1 MRHISREIEKQGD
14 CIGFDQYM
22 RLALHDPSVGYYHH
36 KQRIFGK
43 DGDFCT
49 VPEISI
55 HLAYCLARACAR
67 LLRENEGWAILEIGA
82 GSGRLA
88 RDIITYLCEWKSP
101 PARYYIHEPS
111 DLLRAQQKKRLAA
124 DVPRHSEMIEWLPDL
139 SVNLKNAVIIANEVL
154 DVLPVKCFEVCPQ
167 GFKERRVGTTRQGTF
182 GWRLRAPSKELETA
196 LDNVTTALNQ
206 PLPAGYC
213 SEINLDLEA
222 TLSAWTGACERCV
235 AFLIDYGYP
244 QSEYYHP
251 QRGAGTLR
259 SYFNHRL
266 SEDPLAYPGLQDVT
280 ADVDFSALA
289 KAAECLNLKVLS
301 FGSQRNFMLA
311 NHLLDW
317 QPQGN
322 DEIDRMAQIAQL
334 KQLTLGSAI
343 GERFQVMVLGKE
355 VEYDTDRFTLRDARA
370 RL

>member
-1 MRHISREIEKQGD
+1 MQ
-14 CIGFDQYM
+14 
-22 RLALHDPSVGYYHH
+22 LALHDPSVGYYHH

-55 HLAYCLARACAR
+55 HLAYCLAHACAR
-67 LLRENEGWAILEIGA
+67 LIRKGERWVILEIGA

-88 RDIITYLCEWKSP
+88 HGIITHLNSWERLP
-101 PARYYIHEPS
+101 VRYYIHEPS
-111 DLLRAQQKKRLAA
+111 SLLCAQQKDWLTTKI
-124 DVPRHSEMIEWLPDL
+124 PRHVSIIKWLSDL
-139 SVNLKNAVIIANEVL
+139 SVKMKNVIIIANEVL
-154 DVLPVKCFEVCPQ
+154 DALPVKCFEVHPQ
-167 GFKERRVGTTRQGTF
+167 SIKERCVGLNHQGDFDWQLHT
-182 GWRLRAPSKELETA
+182 PSKKLETV
-196 LDNVTTALNQ
+196 LNNVTVTLDQ
-206 PLPAGYC
+206 PLPEGYRG
-213 SEINLDLEA
+213 EINLGLEA
-222 TLSAWTGACERCV
+222 ILSEWVRVCERCV
-235 AFLIDYGYP
+235 MFLIDYGYP

-251 QRGAGTLR
+251 QRSMGTLR
-259 SYFNHRL
+259 GYFNHQI
-266 SEDPLAYPGLQDVT
+266 SEDPLAYPGLQDIT

-289 KAAECLNLKVLS
+289 KAAERLNLKVLS

-322 DEIDRMAQIAQL
+322 DEIDHITQITQL

-343 GERFQVMVLGKE
+343 GERFQVMVLGKGIE
-355 VEYDTDRFTLRDARA
+355 HSANHFTLRDMRA